1 MMIMSVAPISD
12 KWSVFM
18 IARTLTS
25 KIIALAQK
33 FQVITLTGPRQSGKT
48 TLVRA
53 AFPALPYVSLE
64 EPDIRQIALTDPRG
78 FLSNYPTGAILDE
91 VQNTPDLFSYIQ
103 RLVDENRQI
112 QFILTGSSNFLLMEK
127 ISQTLAGRTAVLH
140 LLPFSFAELTPGPEP
155 YESLIFK
162 GQYPRIYDR
171 GIAPTDFYPAYI
183 QTYIERDVRLMK
195 NIGDINAFIQFTQ
208 LCAGR
213 VGQLLNYSGLA
224 SDAGISPNTAKAWI
238 SILESS
244 YILYRLQP
252 FHSNFNKRL
261 VKSPKLYFYDTGVA
275 CSLLGI
281 RAESQVNLHYLKGA
295 LFENLILNEFVKR
308 YFHRGE
314 VRQPYFWQDSQGK
327 EIDCLLVDGEKIVPV
342 EIKSGK
348 TISNSYFDNLNY
360 WRQLAALPEN
370 QGYVV
375 YGGELSL
382 QTSAGAFVSWRQLEH
397 IPEKKEHCNPN
408 PQSPTKSLGK

>member
-1 MMIMSVAPISD
+1 MIE
-12 KWSVFM
+12 
-18 IARTLTS
+18 RTLASKVTS
-25 KIIALAQK
+25 LAQK

-53 AFPALPYVSLE
+53 TFPDLPYVSLE

-78 FLSNYPTGAILDE
+78 FLSNYPNGVILDE
-91 VQNTPDLFSYIQ
+91 IQNTPELFSYIQ
-103 RLVDENRQI
+103 RIVDENRQI

-140 LLPFSFAELTPGPEP
+140 LLPFSLQELEP
-155 YESLIFK
+155 LADSYENLIFK

-171 GIAPTDFYPAYI
+171 AIPPTDFYPSYI
-183 QTYIERDVRLMK
+183 QTYVDRDVRMIK

-213 VGQLLNYSGLA
+213 IGQPLNNASLA
-224 SDAGISPNTAKAWI
+224 NDAGISPNTAKSWL

-252 FHSNFNKRL
+252 YHRNFNKRL
-261 VKSPKLYFYDTGVA
+261 IKSPKLYFYDTGVA

-281 RAESQVNLHYLKGA
+281 REQEQVNLHYMKGS
-295 LFENLILNEFVKR
+295 LFENLILNEFIKR
-308 YFHRGE
+308 SFNRGE
-314 VRQPYFWQDSQGK
+314 NRQPYYWQDNHGK
-327 EIDCLLVDGEKIVPV
+327 EIDCLLVNGEKVTAV

-348 TISNSYFDNLNY
+348 TMSTSYFENLNY
-360 WRQLAALPEN
+360 WRSLAALPEN
-370 QGYVV
+370 QEFVV
-375 YGGELSL
+375 YGGDQSM
-382 QTSAGAFVSWRQLEH
+382 QTGAGTLISWKNLDR
-397 IPEKKEHCNPN
+397 IPD
-408 PQSPTKSLGK
+408 

>member
-1 MMIMSVAPISD
+1 MIE
-12 KWSVFM
+12 
-18 IARTLTS
+18 RTLASKVTS
-25 KIIALAQK
+25 LAQK

-53 AFPALPYVSLE
+53 TFPDLPYVSLE

-78 FLSNYPTGAILDE
+78 FLSNYPNGVILDE
-91 VQNTPDLFSYIQ
+91 IQNTPELFSYLQ
-103 RLVDENRQI
+103 RIVDENRQI

-140 LLPFSFAELTPGPEP
+140 LLPFSLQELEP
-155 YESLIFK
+155 LADSYENLIFK

-171 GIAPTDFYPAYI
+171 AIPPTDFYPSYI
-183 QTYIERDVRLMK
+183 QTYVDRDVRMIK

-213 VGQLLNYSGLA
+213 IGQPLNNASLA
-224 SDAGISPNTAKAWI
+224 NDAGISPNTAKSWL

-252 FHSNFNKRL
+252 YHRNFNKRL
-261 VKSPKLYFYDTGVA
+261 IKSPKLYFYDTGVA

-281 RAESQVNLHYLKGA
+281 REQEQVNLHYMKGS
-295 LFENLILNEFVKR
+295 LFENLILNEFIKR
-308 YFHRGE
+308 SFNRGE
-314 VRQPYFWQDSQGK
+314 NRQPYYWQDNHGK
-327 EIDCLLVDGEKIVPV
+327 EIDCLLVNGEKVTAV

-348 TISNSYFDNLNY
+348 TMSTSYFENLNY
-360 WRQLAALPEN
+360 WRSLAALPEN
-370 QGYVV
+370 QEFVV
-375 YGGELSL
+375 YGGDQSM
-382 QTSAGAFVSWRQLEH
+382 QTGAGTLISWKNLDR
-397 IPEKKEHCNPN
+397 IPD
-408 PQSPTKSLGK
+408 

>member
-1 MMIMSVAPISD
+1 MIE
-12 KWSVFM
+12 
-18 IARTLTS
+18 RTLTA

-33 FQVITLTGPRQSGKT
+33 FQAITLTGPRQSGKT

-53 AFPALPYVSLE
+53 AFPNLPYVSLE

-91 VQNTPDLFSYIQ
+91 IQNTPDLFSYIQ
-103 RLVDENRQI
+103 RLVDDDRQI

-140 LLPFSFAELTPGPEP
+140 LLPFSFVELKPVAEQ
-155 YESLIFK
+155 YESQIFK

-171 GIAPTDFYPAYI
+171 NIAPTDFYPAYI
-183 QTYIERDVRLMK
+183 QTYVERDVRLIK
-195 NIGDINAFIQFTQ
+195 NIGDINAFIQFTR

-213 VGQLLNYSGLA
+213 IGQLLNYASLA
-224 SDAGISPNTAKAWI
+224 SDTGISPNTAKAWL

-252 FHSNFNKRL
+252 YHRNFSKRL

-281 RAESQVNLHYLKGA
+281 RDDNQVNLHYMKGA
-295 LFENLILNEFVKR
+295 LFENLIINEFIKR
-308 YFHRGE
+308 SFHRGE
-314 VRQPYFWQDSQGK
+314 NRQPYFWQDSHGK
-327 EIDCLLVDGEKIVPV
+327 EIDCLLVSGDEVTPV

-348 TISNSYFDNLNY
+348 TISTSYFDNLKY
-360 WRQLAALPEN
+360 WRPLASLPED

-375 YGGELSL
+375 YGGEQSI
-382 QTSAGAFVSWRQLEH
+382 QTGAGALVSWRQLER
-397 IPEKKEHCNPN
+397 IPY
-408 PQSPTKSLGK
+408 

>member
-1 MMIMSVAPISD
+1 MIE
-12 KWSVFM
+12 
-18 IARTLTS
+18 RTLSS
-25 KIIALAQK
+25 KMISLAQK

-64 EPDIRQIALTDPRG
+64 EPDIRQVALTDPRG

-91 VQNTPDLFSYIQ
+91 IQNTPELFSYIQ
-103 RLVDENRQI
+103 RLVDENRQV

-140 LLPFSFAELTPGPEP
+140 LLPFSFHELDSLAET

-171 GIAPTDFYPAYI
+171 DISPTDFYPSYI
-183 QTYIERDVRLMK
+183 QTYVERDVRLMK
-195 NIGDINAFIQFTQ
+195 NIGDVNAFIQFTR

-213 VGQLLNYSGLA
+213 IGQLLNHTSLA
-224 SDAGISPNTAKAWI
+224 NDAGISPNTARSWL

-252 FHSNFNKRL
+252 YHRNFNKRL

-281 RAESQVNLHYLKGA
+281 REENQIRLHYMKGS
-295 LFENLILNEFVKR
+295 LFENLIINEFIKCN
-308 YFHRGE
+308 YNRGE
-314 VRQPYFWQDSQGK
+314 NLQPYFWQDNHGK
-327 EIDCLLVDGEKIVPV
+327 EIDCLMVVGERVTPI

-348 TISNSYFDNLNY
+348 TMSTSYFDNLKY
-360 WRQLAALPEN
+360 FRSLAALPED

-375 YGGELSL
+375 YGGEQSM
-382 QTSAGAFVSWRQLEH
+382 QTIIGKLVSWRDLDR
-397 IPEKKEHCNPN
+397 IPD
-408 PQSPTKSLGK
+408 

>member
-1 MMIMSVAPISD
+1 MIE
-12 KWSVFM
+12 
-18 IARTLTS
+18 RTLASKVTS
-25 KIIALAQK
+25 LAQK

-53 AFPALPYVSLE
+53 TFPDLPYVSLE

-78 FLSNYPTGAILDE
+78 FLSNYPNGVILDE
-91 VQNTPDLFSYIQ
+91 IQNTPELFSYIQ
-103 RLVDENRQI
+103 RIVDENHQI

-140 LLPFSFAELTPGPEP
+140 LLPFSLQELEP
-155 YESLIFK
+155 LTDSYENLIFK

-171 GIAPTDFYPAYI
+171 TIPPPDFYPSYI
-183 QTYIERDVRLMK
+183 QTYVDRDVRMIK

-213 VGQLLNYSGLA
+213 IGQPLNNASLA
-224 SDAGISPNTAKAWI
+224 NDAGISPNTAKSWL

-252 FHSNFNKRL
+252 YHRNFNKRL
-261 VKSPKLYFYDTGVA
+261 IKSPKLYFYDTGVA

-281 RAESQVNLHYLKGA
+281 REQEQVNLHYMKGS
-295 LFENLILNEFVKR
+295 LFENLILNEFIKR
-308 YFHRGE
+308 SYNRGE
-314 VRQPYFWQDSQGK
+314 NRQPYYWQDNHGK
-327 EIDCLLVDGEKIVPV
+327 EIDCLLVNGEKVAAV

-348 TISNSYFDNLNY
+348 TISTSYFENLIY
-360 WRQLAALPEN
+360 WRSMTALPEN
-370 QGYVV
+370 QVYVV
-375 YGGELSL
+375 YGGEQSM
-382 QTSAGAFVSWRQLEH
+382 QTSAGTLISWKDLDR
-397 IPEKKEHCNPN
+397 IPD
-408 PQSPTKSLGK
+408 

>member
-1 MMIMSVAPISD
+1 MIE
-12 KWSVFM
+12 
-18 IARTLTS
+18 RTLTP

-48 TLVRA
+48 TLVKA

-64 EPDIRQIALTDPRG
+64 EPDIRQIALNDPRG
-78 FLSNYPTGAILDE
+78 FLSNYPAGAILDE

-103 RLVDENRQI
+103 KIVDENRQV

-127 ISQTLAGRTAVLH
+127 ISQTLAGRTAILH
-140 LLPFSFAELTPGPEP
+140 LLPFSFDELEPASAEP
-155 YESLIFK
+155 YESVIFK

-171 GIAPTDFYPAYI
+171 AIAPADFYPSYI
-183 QTYIERDVRLMK
+183 QTYIEKDVRLMK

-213 VGQLLNYSGLA
+213 VGQLLNYTGLA
-224 SDAGISPNTAKAWI
+224 NDAGISPNTAKAWL

-244 YILYRLQP
+244 FIVYRLQP
-252 FHSNFNKRL
+252 FHRNFNKRL

-281 RAESQVNLHYLKGA
+281 HDENQVNLHYLKGA
-295 LFENLILNEFVKR
+295 LFENLIINEFIKR
-308 YFHRGE
+308 NFNRGE
-314 VRQPYFWQDSQGK
+314 YRPPYFWQDSRGK
-327 EIDCLLVDGEKIVPV
+327 EIDCLLVDGENIVPV

-348 TISNSYFDNLNY
+348 TISNSYFDNLEY
-360 WRQLAALPEN
+360 WRSLAAAPEG

-375 YGGELSL
+375 YGGEQSL
-382 QTSAGAFVSWRQLEH
+382 QTSAGSFISWRQLNR
-397 IPEKKEHCNPN
+397 IP
-408 PQSPTKSLGK
+408 Q

>member
-1 MMIMSVAPISD
+1 MIE
-12 KWSVFM
+12 
-18 IARTLTS
+18 RTLASKVTS
-25 KIIALAQK
+25 LAQK

-53 AFPALPYVSLE
+53 TFPDLPYVSLE

-78 FLSNYPTGAILDE
+78 FLSNYPNGVILDE
-91 VQNTPDLFSYIQ
+91 IQNTPELFSYIQ
-103 RLVDENRQI
+103 RIVDENRQI

-140 LLPFSFAELTPGPEP
+140 LLPFSLQELEP
-155 YESLIFK
+155 LADSYENLIFK

-171 GIAPTDFYPAYI
+171 AIPPTDFYPSYI
-183 QTYIERDVRLMK
+183 QTYVDRDVRMIK

-213 VGQLLNYSGLA
+213 IGQLLNYASLA
-224 SDAGISPNTAKAWI
+224 NDAGISPNTAKSWL

-252 FHSNFNKRL
+252 YHRNFNKRL

-281 RAESQVNLHYLKGA
+281 REQEQINLHYMKGS
-295 LFENLILNEFVKR
+295 LFENLILNEFIKR
-308 YFHRGE
+308 SFNRGE
-314 VRQPYFWQDSQGK
+314 NRQPYYWQDNHGK
-327 EIDCLLVDGEKIVPV
+327 EIDCLLVNGEKVTAI

-348 TISNSYFDNLNY
+348 TISTSYFENLNY
-360 WRQLAALPEN
+360 WRSLTALPEN
-370 QGYVV
+370 QEYVV
-375 YGGELSL
+375 YGGDQSM
-382 QTSAGAFVSWRQLEH
+382 QTSAGTLISWKDLDR
-397 IPEKKEHCNPN
+397 IPD
-408 PQSPTKSLGK
+408 